1 MKHFKDNIS
10 AKTLTGRAL
19 FHLKYS
25 RGKDLAAASTFD
37 KMMCFSHAVRDMAV
51 DGFIATQRQYLDQDV
66 RRVNYLSM
74 EYLIGKM
81 LENNI
86 YALGIE
92 KIAAEA
98 LEPLSISLEEVL
110 ALDVEAGLGNGGLGA
125 SARTQNERTVFR
137 AIRVG
142 VLRAWPCIE
151 RGGLFARNPGCSGAG
166 ARVEPVFRNA

>member
-1 MKHFKDNIS
+1 MKHFKENIS
-10 AKTLTGRAL
+10 AKALTGRAL

-25 RGKDLAAASTFD
+25 RGKDLGAASTFD

-51 DGFIATQRQYLDQDV
+51 DGFIATQKQYLDQDV

-92 KIAAEA
+92 KIASEA
-98 LEPLSISLEEVL
+98 LEPLKITLDEVL
-110 ALDVEAGLGNGGLGA
+110 ALDVEAGLGNGGLGRLA
-125 SARTQNERTVFR
+125 ACY
-137 AIRVG
+137 
-142 VLRAWPCIE
+142 LD
-151 RGGLFARNPGCSGAG
+151 
-166 ARVEPVFRNA
+166 